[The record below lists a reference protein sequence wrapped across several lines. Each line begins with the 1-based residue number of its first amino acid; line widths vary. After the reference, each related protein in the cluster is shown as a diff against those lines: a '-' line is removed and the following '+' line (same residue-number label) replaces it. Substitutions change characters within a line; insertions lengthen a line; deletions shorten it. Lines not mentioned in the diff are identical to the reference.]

1 MTVPWAGMLVLLQKL
16 RFCGAP
22 SIVKFVRVAAMP
34 ALSVDD
40 DAVGIA
46 KRGVAGKALFHGAQ
60 DSPLFF
66 LAVGVKMIEFGG
78 QFPGANRIFHAEKF
92 NYVASHVHAPGGV
105 DSGRD
110 TKTDFAGC
118 RRTFGGNL
126 RDFEQR
132 LEPWI
137 HRTA

>member
-1 MTVPWAGMLVLLQKL
+1 
-16 RFCGAP
+16 
-22 SIVKFVRVAAMP
+22 MP

-46 KRGVAGKALFHGAQ
+46 KRGITVEAFFYRAQ

-66 LAVGVKMIEFGG
+66 LAVGVKMIEFSG
-78 QFPGANRIFHAEKF
+78 QFPGTNHVFPAEKF

-110 TKTDFAGC
+110 TETNFAGC
-118 RRTFGGNL
+118 RRTFGRNL

-137 HRTA
+137 YRTA